1 MAKFEAQNLG
11 IILTRQGK
19 EREEYSC
26 SVRKQEWTEGVNG
39 LFCNEKRMKDV
50 RLREEAS
57 EMRFTKIRSH
67 ERIVFFFDFT
77 FWERDPRPW
86 WWYRASWF
94 SLKPFKKSS
103 NKWRLKRPSQGM
115 KKKKICGT
123 ALDLWTIR
131 PRSSPFVLS
140 PVELYKILNTH
151 SRTTTPPVGYYI
163 QQYSLSMINQRK
175 KKSEWVR

>member
-77 FWERDPRPW
+77 FWEKG
-86 WWYRASWF
+86 SET
-94 SLKPFKKSS
+94 
-103 NKWRLKRPSQGM
+103 M
-115 KKKKICGT
+115 MMI
-123 ALDLWTIR
+123 
-131 PRSSPFVLS
+131 
-140 PVELYKILNTH
+140 
-151 SRTTTPPVGYYI
+151 SRFLVFIKTF
-163 QQYSLSMINQRK
+163 Q
-175 KKSEWVR
+175 EEFE